1 MMRTILLLLGVLV
14 AAPTAQGNSNDEWT
28 WIHGQLEDEDDQRKY
43 LDFASRMFEY
53 YQDRG
58 SMTGQLVAEGELE
71 SIPEEHI
78 VVIGPI
84 QAFEDFARFDLP
96 MEVEGDEVVIGGQ
109 RLDAPRTGIYLAGKE
124 QKRYAYTGLSLDGFQ
139 DIFSVPTGDR
149 ACTVTRGRGRVDR
162 RGDWGPEELVLEAS
176 TFLVPYPSEA
186 ELSGFD
192 VPEGALEMKPV
203 VTEPGLDSLEPE
215 FADWLDTFVEGQ
227 RVLFFGESHWNTG
240 VNHLFNLV
248 VEHLLE
254 AGELRA
260 VFLEVNYSFSG
271 YYDYYITEPDEE
283 RAMEFLETRLH
294 PLISSSSSLDLLE
307 LLRAWNLD
315 HPDRPVRVGC
325 LDMEWNTSNVVRN
338 IIQPYFERVDDAF
351 AGQVTSEEEREHLQ
365 ELLAKAMA
373 EEVVGEYPF
382 LTPEYVDTVLANLWD
397 TIDIGDFSVDRQRG
411 IIRNVTEFNGH
422 LLEDGLVLF
431 KGGGWHAVK
440 QKLDGE
446 SFYRDAAYLQEVH
459 PPTKG
464 KVVSLYTQGLGYSF
478 AEIADLRLGQYM
490 SSATN
495 YNNLVREFQKALA
508 DGRAERNTYYIL
520 DGDSLGHFDRLVA
533 KVGYAAKRDYLR
545 IDSVDW
551 EKLTAVH
558 GQGVL
563 QNRVRDYD
571 ATVFILRAGIEVMR
585 PREF

>member
-14 AAPTAQGNSNDEWT
+14 SLSAASENPNDEWT
-28 WIHGQLEDEDDQRKY
+28 WVHGQLEDEDDQREY
-43 LDFASRMFEY
+43 LAFASRMFGY

-58 SMTGQLVAEGELE
+58 SMTGSLVAEDGLE

-84 QAFEDFARFDLP
+84 HAFEDFDRFDLP
-96 MEVEGDEVVIGGQ
+96 MEVKGDEVTIGGQ
-109 RLDAPRTGIYLAGKE
+109 LLDAPRTGIYLAGKE
-124 QKRYAYTGLSLDGFQ
+124 KKRYAYTGLSLDGFQ
-139 DIFSVPTGDR
+139 DIFTVPTGDR
-149 ACTVTRGRGRVDR
+149 ACTVTRGKGRVDR
-162 RGDWGPEELVLEAS
+162 RGDWTPTGLVLEGPEFLAS
-176 TFLVPYPSEA
+176 YPSEA
-186 ELSGFD
+186 KLSGLD
-192 VPEGALEMKPV
+192 LPEGALVTKPV
-203 VTEPGLDSLEPE
+203 VTEPELDALEPE
-215 FADWLDTFVEGQ
+215 FADWLDDFVEGQ
-227 RVLFFGESHWNTG
+227 RVLFFGENHWNTG
-240 VNHLFNLV
+240 VNHFFNLIA
-248 VEHLLE
+248 EHLLE

-260 VFLEVNYSFSG
+260 VFLEINYSFSG
-271 YYDYYITEPDEE
+271 YYNYYVTEPDED

-294 PLISSSSSLDLLE
+294 PLVSSSSSLDLLE

-325 LDMEWNTSNVVRN
+325 LDMEWSSSNVVRN

-351 AGQVTSEEEREHLQ
+351 AGRVTGEEEREHLQ

-382 LTPEYVDTVLANLWD
+382 LTPEYMDTVLANLWD
-397 TIDIGDFSVDRQRG
+397 TFDIGDFSVDRQRG
-411 IIRNVTEFNGH
+411 IIRNVTEFNGD

-431 KGGGWHAVK
+431 KGGGWHAIK

-446 SFYRDAAYLQEVH
+446 SFYRDAAYLQDVH

-508 DGRAERNTYYIL
+508 DGHAERDAYYLL
-520 DGDSLGHFDRLVA
+520 DGDSLSPFNSLMA
-533 KVGYAAKRDYLR
+533 KAGYALERDCLR

-551 EKLTAVH
+551 ERLTALH
-558 GQGVL
+558 GQDVL

-571 ATVFILRAGIEVMR
+571 AAVYIMRAGIEVMR